1 MSIQFPRFR
10 TMAVAAAAVALLG
23 ALAGCSGA
31 KKAGGSGVTYP
42 MGSQV
47 YVGPLTV
54 NALETE
60 WKEKLDTDSGPRE
73 PKNRFLLIRVTVTN
87 GGGGEQGLPLLN
99 LVDSKGTMYLEEDK
113 GEGVPKWLG
122 LLRLLK
128 PAQTEEGYLIF
139 DVPPASYKLRVSTG
153 GDPEQEMFALID
165 IPFKLDS
172 VQPNAG
178 TDLIAP
184 PEPAAKQ

>member
-1 MSIQFPRFR
+1 MLIQFPRFR
-10 TMAVAAAAVALLG
+10 TAAVAATALAVLA
-23 ALAGCSGA
+23 ALAGCSSA

-47 YVGPLTV
+47 YVGPLTL

-60 WKEKLDTDSGPRE
+60 WKERLDTDNGQRE
-73 PKNRFLLIRVTVTN
+73 PKHRFLLIRVTVTN

-99 LVDSKGTMYLEEDK
+99 LVDSKGTMYLEED
-113 GEGVPKWLG
+113 
-122 LLRLLK
+122 
-128 PAQTEEGYLIF
+128 
-139 DVPPASYKLRVSTG
+139 KLRVSTG

-184 PEPAAKQ
+184 PPAPAAKQ